1 MTRLTVNEARALA
14 TTLEIDDFDIV
25 YISNGVLCV
34 CNTECDKNNIAVEKI
49 DDEATPR
56 EVINGILTFIVIL
69 YLHFNI
75 DYLTIYE
82 SRLWRLLKRYK
93 TYSDGKL
100 HAAKI
105 SENLIK
111 LVTEIEKIRENL

>member
-1 MTRLTVNEARALA
+1 MTRLTPNEARALA

-69 YLHFNI
+69 YLQFNI
-75 DYLTIYE
+75 DYVTIYE